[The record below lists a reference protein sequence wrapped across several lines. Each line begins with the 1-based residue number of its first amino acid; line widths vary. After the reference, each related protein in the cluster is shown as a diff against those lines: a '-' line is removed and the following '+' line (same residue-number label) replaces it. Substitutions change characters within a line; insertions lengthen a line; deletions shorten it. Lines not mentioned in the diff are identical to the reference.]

1 MKIGLV
7 HTNNSSYDQSKIYR
21 DAEMVNIHFKHVA
34 KNIQWSDL
42 FPLWIEESLP
52 WDSQP
57 CPEIPMPRFEE
68 YDDLDVVVAKV
79 PCGGGV
85 EKRSFEDV
93 FRLQINL
100 VVANLLVRNGLKN
113 NETVPQVY
121 VVFIGNCSPMW
132 ELFRCDDLLWHEHN
146 FWIYKPD
153 LRRLKQKLLMPVG
166 SCQLAPPFAKPGSS
180 NQQNNI
186 LNKPKEAYVT
196 VIHSSEDYV
205 CGAIALAQSII
216 QSNSTKDLVLLADN
230 SVSSKSLQGL
240 IAAGWKIKH
249 IERIRSPHAQP
260 EAYNEWNYSKLR
272 IWQLIEY
279 DKVIFIDADLTVV
292 RNIDE
297 FFVYP
302 QLSAVW
308 NSRHIF
314 NSGVMLI
321 EPSKCTF
328 ETLMENRFEVK
339 SYNGGDQGFLNEM
352 FKWWHRWPIKINF
365 LKDFT
370 LIPDLIHEIP
380 KDIYALHYLGL
391 KPWMCYQDYDCNW
404 DFIEYQRHASDSAH
418 ESWWK
423 VYEVMP
429 KKLKSYCSL
438 SREMESRLRYARRVA
453 RNNSFPDGHWKIK
466 VQDPRTHFLS

>member
-1 MKIGLV
+1 MKIGLI
-7 HTNNSSYDQSKIYR
+7 HTNDAVNESKIDG
-21 DAEMVNIHFKHVA
+21 DAEMVDIRFKRVA
-34 KNIQWSDL
+34 KNVQWSDL

-57 CPEIPMPRFEE
+57 CPEIPMPRFDE
-68 YDDLDVVVAKV
+68 YDDLDVIVARD
-79 PCGGGV
+79 PCGSGV
-85 EKRSFEDV
+85 ENRTSEDV

-100 VVANLLVRNGLKN
+100 VVADLLVRNGLKN
-113 NETVPQVY
+113 LESDRPVY
-121 VVFIGNCSPMW
+121 VVFIGSCSPMR
-132 ELFRCDDLLWHEHN
+132 ELFRCDDLLWHEEN
-146 FWIYKPD
+146 FWIYQPD

-166 SCQLAPPFAKPGSS
+166 SCQLASPFAKPDSID
-180 NQQNNI
+180 QKNI
-186 LNKPKEAYVT
+186 IKKPKEAYVT

-216 QSNSTKDLVLLADN
+216 QSNSTRDLVLLADN
-230 SVSSKSLQGL
+230 SVSAKSLEGL
-240 IAAGWKIKH
+240 RAAGWKIKH
-249 IERIRSPHAQP
+249 IERIRSPHAQR

-272 IWQLIEY
+272 IWQLTEY
-279 DKVIFIDADLTVV
+279 DKVLFIDADLTIT
-292 RNIDE
+292 RNIDG

-321 EPSKCTF
+321 EPSACTF
-328 ETLMENRFEVK
+328 ETLMEHRFKVK

-352 FKWWHRWPIKINF
+352 FVWWHRWPIKLNF
-365 LKDFT
+365 LKDFV
-370 LIPDLIHEIP
+370 LIPDLVHEIP

-404 DFIEYQRHASDSAH
+404 DFEEYRRHASDSAH
-418 ESWWK
+418 WSWWK
-423 VYEVMP
+423 VYEAMP
-429 KKLKSYCSL
+429 KELRSYCTL

-453 RNNSFPDGHWKIK
+453 RNSSFPDEHWKIK
-466 VQDPRTHFLS
+466 VQDPRSHFLS